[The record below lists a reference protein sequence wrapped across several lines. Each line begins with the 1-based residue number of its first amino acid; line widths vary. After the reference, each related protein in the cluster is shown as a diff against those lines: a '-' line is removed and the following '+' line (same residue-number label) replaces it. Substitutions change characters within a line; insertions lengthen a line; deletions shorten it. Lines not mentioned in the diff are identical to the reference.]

1 MGMQGLRENL
11 NGGLRSSSNLNG
23 VYRARVEN
31 NVDPN
36 GRGRVQIRVPAM
48 HGLKT
53 DGTPSEDLPWA
64 SMLSSSAG
72 CGYGSFMVPE
82 VGEYVMVQFED
93 GNPYKPILMGSLYGS
108 GSKNIKT
115 YGSGEEDDPQWE
127 GEPGLNEVP
136 EEAQR
141 TSPTLKVLYKSP
153 SGSMIAID
161 EAQGKEGII
170 LQDGLGQ
177 HISIAT
183 NLSEAGKGPKAS
195 RDSEGTSIE
204 LKDMNGQT
212 ITMSSSK
219 EGNTIKLK
227 STGGYSLTIDPDED
241 GFRIK
246 ADNAYVH
253 IDTEG
258 NISMKGKEVNIV
270 AEEDVL
276 VRSTEKVTIVSS
288 DDMSLRTSGSLSI
301 RANDS
306 IGISGDGVTI
316 GSPVTL
322 IDPVE

>member
-1 MGMQGLRENL
+1 MQGLRDNL
-11 NGGLRSSSNLNG
+11 NAGLRTSSNLNG

-31 NVDPN
+31 NIDPD
-36 GRGRVQIRVPAM
+36 GVGRVQIRVPAM

-53 DGTPSEDLPWA
+53 NGTPNDDLPWA
-64 SMLSSSAG
+64 SLLSPSAG
-72 CGYGSFMVPE
+72 CDYGSFMVPE

-93 GNPYKPILMGSLYGS
+93 GDPYKPILMGSVYGS
-108 GSKNIKT
+108 GSKNPKT
-115 YGSGEEDDPQWE
+115 YGSGEDGDDTWE
-127 GEPGLNEVP
+127 GVPGLNEVP

-141 TSPTLKVLYKSP
+141 TIPTLKVLYKSP
-153 SGSMIAID
+153 SGAMIAVD
-161 EAQGKEGII
+161 EAKGGEGIL

-183 NLSEAGKGPKAS
+183 NLSESGKGPNAS

-227 STGGYSLTIDPDED
+227 STGGYEVTIDPDED

-246 ADNAYVH
+246 AKDTYVH
-253 IDTEG
+253 IDTDG
-258 NISMKGKEVNIV
+258 NISMKGREITMV
-270 AEEDVL
+270 AEEGVL
-276 VRSTEKVTIVSS
+276 IRSTDTVTVESS
-288 DDMSLRTSGSLSI
+288 EDMSLRSGGDITISASGGI
-301 RANDS
+301 N
-306 IGISGDGVTI
+306 ISGDGATI

-322 IDPVE
+322 IDPVF